1 MPGPNYVERF
11 FSIIIPHLLNHRRH
25 ATHSIYDIMD
35 NRTETLLEL
44 YFSNELSE
52 KEAQELRT
60 LLEDDPEAMAE
71 WKWQQ
76 QIAQASRHL
85 KLTAPVQQAAPAR
98 VVPMWQ
104 TFAKLAAAAAVLIA
118 AVVMLPQLW
127 TSKTNSV
134 PEAIAANFKHFPDE
148 VSRDVTSHQH
158 VAA

>member
-1 MPGPNYVERF
+1 
-11 FSIIIPHLLNHRRH
+11 
-25 ATHSIYDIMD
+25 MD

-118 AVVMLPQLW
+118 
-127 TSKTNSV
+127 
-134 PEAIAANFKHFPDE
+134 
-148 VSRDVTSHQH
+148 
-158 VAA
+158 